1 MEIDGLCPTEH
12 KYIRTFVE
20 SMSTLRSTPGDIV
33 GIDIAGDVVNESL
46 TQLKEQRKQM
56 VSLEANLVLL
66 TEQLVENISVSKT
79 AINTSINY
87 IEEQLK
93 KYPSLKKTK
102 PDLEIK
108 RNQLQRT
115 NPNMFLASVTFLK
128 LQNELYRKPTLETM
142 IEKLKD
148 SIPESM
154 VRKNYNLTK
163 VSAYIDIN
171 REILID

>member
-1 MEIDGLCPTEH
+1 MDGLCSTEH
-12 KYIRTFVE
+12 EYIKTFVE
-20 SMSTLRSTPGDIV
+20 SMSNLRTTPGDIV
-33 GIDIAGDVVNESL
+33 GIDIAGDIVNESL
-46 TQLKEQRKQM
+46 TQLKEQRQKM
-56 VSLEANLVLL
+56 IELELSLTSF
-66 TEQLVENISVSKT
+66 TEQFVANISIGKNEL
-79 AINTSINY
+79 NTSINY

-108 RNQLQRT
+108 RSQLQRA
-115 NPNMFLASVTFLK
+115 NPNMFLASRTFLK
-128 LQNELYRKPTLETM
+128 LQDDLCRRPTLETM